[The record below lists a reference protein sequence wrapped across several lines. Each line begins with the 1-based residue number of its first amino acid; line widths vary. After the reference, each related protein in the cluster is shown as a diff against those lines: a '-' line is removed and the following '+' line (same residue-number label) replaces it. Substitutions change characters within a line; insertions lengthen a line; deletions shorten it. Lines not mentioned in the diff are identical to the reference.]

1 MGVFHGRDLLSGKY
15 PTAIIIDSVNTAH
28 FVPIKH
34 PVGDYHF
41 EMINNELYAFDTKGD
56 SYKWRQSLAK
66 AFEFQIYFTDCFKPV
81 SSKIKELELI
91 LERNNLG
98 RIHSNIYDITFT
110 SKEKDQRSSPK
121 YKRTNHSTT
130 DRICSKDMHTVE
142 RHITSRKLRAYGYR
156 I

>member
-91 LERNNLG
+91 LEKNNLPKMSLMLHKVLS
-98 RIHSNIYDITFT
+98 RFSK
-110 SKEKDQRSSPK
+110 KEKRKFENKTKHGSSK
-121 YKRTNHSTT
+121 KKHCR
-130 DRICSKDMHTVE
+130 
-142 RHITSRKLRAYGYR
+142 
-156 I
+156 